1 MKKLSE
7 AAQADDA
14 FKAYCGKCAENKSVY
29 HFNEKRGICN
39 LCVSKEDATI
49 NMTLVKRRRAHE
61 DLRDMLR
68 YDTSLESL
76 VP

>member
-1 MKKLSE
+1 MKKISE
-7 AAQADDA
+7 ALRTHEE
-14 FKAYCGKCAENKSVY
+14 FKAYCGRCSEKKSAP

-49 NMTLVKRRRAHE
+49 NMTLVRRRRAHE
-61 DLRDMLR
+61 DLRDILR

-76 VP
+76 LP